1 MSYQHTTFRKL
12 FISASTACSLLVA
25 PVFVGTA
32 LDLHGNVF
40 GSAAAQESGHQGSGG
55 SGQGSHGQGG
65 QGGQSGQGGSS
76 EQGHKGGGG
85 QATHDV
91 LSGEEEDSDR
101 PAWAG
106 GNKEANPHRGT
117 GNATPGTNKG
127 DLYGDLWVYIR
138 DPITGEPIT
147 VSHDEVDACT
157 DTCYEVVVC
166 ASADC
171 AATEVYYLSTAPDA
185 ELPAGVTPLEVDF
198 GRLNVG
204 RAPTKVIQHSEDEAI
219 SKVTADGA
227 VLTLDPAGR
236 IVVDGATIDSP
247 LENLAL
253 YIAILKGDQQVLTA
267 LQPLLEKESISALNL
282 AASLLGAAAD
292 KTGDI
297 APAIGEYTSNDMVW
311 YLNLIYGVSTATQP
325 YDYSTFTYDR
335 SEYNTT
341 VSYYYMDGDAVKQA
355 TVNLKDFLDATQPLS
370 VTEPG
375 ITLFSIAADDAVE
388 VVELLHTQIHPAELP
403 GTVTP

>member
-1 MSYQHTTFRKL
+1 MSYQHTAFRK
-12 FISASTACSLLVA
+12 FVISGAAACSLLAA

-32 LDLHGNVF
+32 LDLQGNLV
-40 GSAAAQESGHQGSGG
+40 GSAAAQEAGHQGSG
-55 SGQGSHGQGG
+55 SSTQGSQGQGG
-65 QGGQSGQGGSS
+65 QKGQGSS
-76 EQGHKGGGG
+76 SQQGHKGGGSK
-85 QATHDV
+85 ATHDV
-91 LSGEEEDSDR
+91 LSGEETDSDR

-117 GNATPGTNKG
+117 GNPSPGTNKG
-127 DLYGDLWVYIR
+127 DTYGDLWVYIR

-147 VSHDEVDACT
+147 VTHDEVEACT

-171 AATEVYYLSTAPDA
+171 SATEIYYLSTAPDA
-185 ELPAGVTPLEVDF
+185 ELPEGVTPLEVDF

-204 RAPTKVIQHSEDEAI
+204 RSPTKVLQHSEDEAI
-219 SKVTADGA
+219 SKITADGA

-253 YIAILKGDQQVLTA
+253 YVAILKGDQQVLTA
-267 LQPLLEKESISALNL
+267 LEPLLTKENITALDL
-282 AASLLGAAAD
+282 AASLLAAASD
-292 KTGDI
+292 KTGDL
-297 APAIGEYTSNDMVW
+297 APAIGEYTSVDMVW
-311 YLNLIYGVSTATQP
+311 YLNIIYGISTESTP

-335 SEYNTT
+335 TEYDTT
-341 VSYYYMDGDAVKQA
+341 VSYYYTDGDEVKQA
-355 TVNLKDFLDATQPLS
+355 TVNLKDFLDATQPITTTDS
-370 VTEPG
+370 G

-388 VVELLHTQIHPAELP
+388 VIELLHTQIHPAELP